1 MHWNV
6 RAAIPLNKNTVVKRG
21 SNFHE
26 ILNAKMQSLVRE
38 QIYFV
43 IGVPYQID
51 ELLSGTSIAR
61 YRHPAFRLAIPT
73 GIQYPVN
80 P

>member
-1 MHWNV
+1 M
-6 RAAIPLNKNTVVKRG
+6 K
-21 SNFHE
+21 F
-26 ILNAKMQSLVRE
+26 NAKMQSLVRE

-61 YRHPAFRLAIPT
+61 YRHPEFRLAIP
-73 GIQYPVN
+73 GYSIR
-80 P
+80 